1 LKIWSV
7 ENLERARKH
16 FELLIPLTVAIIFA
30 ILFITFGSPLRAGL
44 VLLAIPFA
52 MVGSTLALYMR
63 GMHLSVSA
71 GVGLTSLFGV
81 ASMHGV
87 LMVSY
92 IQQLMEEGVAL
103 DAAIIRGASLR
114 LRPVLMTA
122 MVAILGLIPASLATG
137 VGSDVQR
144 PIATVV
150 VWGLFSSAFLTLF
163 VMPALYKLVEE
174 RDKVK
179 VLKHKKLSDF

>member
-1 LKIWSV
+1 
-7 ENLERARKH
+7 
-16 FELLIPLTVAIIFA
+16 
-30 ILFITFGSPLRAGL
+30 
-44 VLLAIPFA
+44 
-52 MVGSTLALYMR
+52 MVGSTIALYLR

-81 ASMHGV
+81 AAMHGV

-92 IQQLMEEGVAL
+92 ISQLRADGMTL
-103 DAAIIRGASLR
+103 DAAILKGATLR

-122 MVAILGLIPASLATG
+122 MVAIIGLIPASMATD

-150 VWGLFSSAFLTLF
+150 VWGLFSSAFLTLI
-163 VMPALYKLVEE
+163 VLPALYKIIEENDPVEPSGSGNL
-174 RDKVK
+174 D
-179 VLKHKKLSDF
+179 DF